1 GEIADGVILWLCPPA
16 YVRDVALPAL
26 ERGRRRAGKP
36 LTGFEIVAAVPL
48 AVTDDRPAAMAAF
61 RAELT
66 RYVEQPFY
74 RAMLQ
79 AEGVG
84 ASRHE
89 NNYVSLLHARLR
101 AIYHN
106 ARLQNLGVGGA
117 TSADVLARQLEPAI
131 ASRPDLVTLSVGP
144 NDITEGVPLAAYTR
158 NMDAILARL
167 AATTPAVI
175 VVSLLPDLAVTP
187 RFRGHEAEAL
197 VGRRSVEFND
207 ALARV
212 AKRHGAQIVD
222 LYAPS
227 RREVPARP

>member
-1 GEIADGVILWLCPPA
+1 
-16 YVRDVALPAL
+16 
-26 ERGRRRAGKP
+26 AGFP
-36 LTGFEIVAAVPL
+36 IVAAVPL
-48 AVTDDRPAAMAAF
+48 AVTDDRAAAMAAF

-74 RAMLQ
+74 RTMLQ
-79 AEGVG
+79 AAGLGDGVAAFDRDRRVPDALAEALGGIRDPRAARTYVEAYGKAGVTLPAVRPITFPDAPWYRRTVEEAAGWWAAGWPRFWRGWWRAGGPSRRGGAARSLPAARDAEILYVALGDSTVEGVG

-144 NDITEGVPLAAYTR
+144 NDITEGV
-158 NMDAILARL
+158 
-167 AATTPAVI
+167 
-175 VVSLLPDLAVTP
+175 
-187 RFRGHEAEAL
+187 
-197 VGRRSVEFND
+197 
-207 ALARV
+207 
-212 AKRHGAQIVD
+212 
-222 LYAPS
+222 
-227 RREVPARP
+227 